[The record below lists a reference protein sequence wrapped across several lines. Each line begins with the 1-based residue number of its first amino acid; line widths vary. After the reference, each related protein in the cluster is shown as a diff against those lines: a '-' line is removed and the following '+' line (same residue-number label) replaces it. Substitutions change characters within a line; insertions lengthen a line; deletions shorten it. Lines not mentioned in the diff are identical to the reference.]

1 MNGNSC
7 LELLEKLTKSIG
19 NCNTELIANMTNPG
33 VDYNIVCVK
42 PDITFETYYK
52 NLKKEWDDAIN
63 KFINS
68 SKCSENIQPIMF
80 LISLF
85 KKAKQYD
92 LAKLDI
98 DINTLDQLNQLNP
111 LDQLSQLDQIAKLN
125 KEKLKISEPDAELQ
139 NKLLNIAVDMITDR
153 YDGTFSMSS
162 NVLTTLKDLA
172 IMFKENCE
180 CQLIDIV
187 SFIANKYK
195 SKRLKIYQNKTKEEQ
210 IQILKNDLE
219 NAKNLIKL
227 FTSPKMNNNI
237 EDFKGEEFKGGDIM
251 NVSMMSFSLEK
262 ELDKLIPNELGSL
275 KDFFVKVIVNY
286 FNESTLHPII
296 WGQMFRSMMA
306 NIFIGLPIT
315 PDELFSFMSKHIL
328 LNSGPFILKMLQM
341 IRPALTDDVAKKYNL
356 TKLTYPLMENNQVEL
371 ILRKIMN
378 NYDMTKIT
386 YNKSASV
393 GHVCIGHDVRNIKNK
408 FVIKIIKPLAIA
420 QSCWEYSVLGKIFKD
435 GTCEDSFI
443 KNTLRSNGA
452 EMNVN
457 NEIKNLIEGHE
468 AYTSNYKQEFGI
480 DIDAKLTTIEYLPEL
495 KGKKIIKD
503 GTWFA
508 FAMTLAPGI
517 PVADLVENNE
527 LMKDTKYRAN
537 LHRCLD
543 VLVSRFFYTLISS
556 GFYHGDLH
564 AGNIFYSYKLKQLT
578 MIDFG
583 ATGRLELFKG
593 DDTTLSLIHV
603 IIKSIYYDYGGV
615 LDTLTEIL
623 NKRCSDDPKT
633 QIDMKSKKYLEFKQE
648 LINHEITNI
657 LNYENDR
664 IKYEQYIETFNS
676 NKRINDEKE
685 HTKEVLQSV
694 DMTNT
699 TENDE
704 NKDESIYD
712 YLEQT
717 PDQKETIIE
726 NRNDLPIY
734 NEMLGDS
741 KSVTFAKIME
751 MIIKFYATS
760 GINVAIKFAELNEIQ
775 KAYALLLGVLSK
787 TGYNSY
793 RMSLAI
799 KTGVLTW
806 GHLSKITNVTTAYN
820 LIKYYWNESS
830 RYEELKQKII
840 DSMKKLKE
848 RKRKYN

>member
-1 MNGNSC
+1 
-7 LELLEKLTKSIG
+7 
-19 NCNTELIANMTNPG
+19 MTNPG
-33 VDYNIVCVK
+33 VDYNTVCVR
-42 PDITFETYYK
+42 PDIAFETYYE
-52 NLKKEWDDAIN
+52 NLKKLWDTAIN

-85 KKAKQYD
+85 KKIKQYD

-125 KEKLKISEPDAELQ
+125 KENLKISEPDEEMQ

-195 SKRLKIYQNKTKEEQ
+195 LKRLKIYQNKTKEEQ

-227 FTSPKMNNNI
+227 FTSPKMNNNIENINDNI

-296 WGQMFRSMMA
+296 WAQMFRSMMA
-306 NIFIGLPIT
+306 NIFIDLPIT

-328 LNSGPFILKMLQM
+328 LNAGPFILKMLQM
-341 IRPALTDDVAKKYNL
+341 IRPVLSVEIAKKYNL
-356 TKLTYPLMENNQVEL
+356 TKLTYPLMEKNQVDL
-371 ILRKIMN
+371 ILRKILN

-393 GHVCIGHDVRNIKNK
+393 GHVCIGHDVRNINNK

-420 QSCWEYSVLGKIFKD
+420 QSCWEYSVLGKLFKD

-443 KNTLRSNGA
+443 KNTLKSNGA
-452 EMNVN
+452 EMNVT

-495 KGKKIIKD
+495 EGKKMIKD

-543 VLVSRFFYTLISS
+543 VLVSRFFYTLIST

-583 ATGRLELFKG
+583 ATGRLEIFKG

-615 LDTLTEIL
+615 LDTLTDIL

-633 QIDMKSKKYLEFKQE
+633 QIDMKSENYIAFKKE
-648 LINHEITNI
+648 LVGYEIKNT
-657 LNYENDR
+657 LNYEEDSVNYN
-664 IKYEQYIETFNS
+664 KYIGTFNS
-676 NKRINDEKE
+676 DKRINDEKE
-685 HTKEVLQSV
+685 YTKKVLQSV
-694 DMTNT
+694 DLNNATKQ
-699 TENDE
+699 DE

-712 YLEQT
+712 YLEQVS
-717 PDQKETIIE
+717 DQKETIIE
-726 NRNDLPIY
+726 NRDDLPVY
-734 NEMLGDS
+734 KEMLGES
-741 KSVTFAKIME
+741 NSVTFAKIME
-751 MIIKFYATS
+751 MIIKFYASS

-775 KAYALLLGVLSK
+775 KAYALLLGVLAK

-806 GHLSKITNVTTAYN
+806 GHLPKITNVTTAYN

-830 RYEELKQKII
+830 RYEERKQKII
-840 DSMKKLKE
+840 DSMKNFKVS
-848 RKRKYN
+848 KRENIINFHKYK